1 MTGVQTCA
9 SDLYA
14 LVLAAGNETLG
25 AAIGSGTVVI
35 PTIKKPVYRRIPTYG
50 RVIRYY
56 QVGNSVEHSGAL
68 SSGLMSLLA
77 LTPAPE
83 RRNILGNQSLPT
95 VVIRNSWS
103 SA

>member
-1 MTGVQTCA
+1 M
-9 SDLYA
+9 
-14 LVLAAGNETLG
+14 VLAAGNETLG

-77 LTPAPE
+77 LAPAPE

-95 VVIRNSWS
+95 VVIRNSRS

>member
-1 MTGVQTCA
+1 M
-9 SDLYA
+9 
-14 LVLAAGNETLG
+14 VLAAGNETLG

-50 RVIRYY
+50 RVIRY

-95 VVIRNSWS
+95 VVIRNSRS